1 MPFEKPLLLPTRVPT
16 LFTSDLSKLALQSQ
30 KPVQQDLKPVQPVS
44 GLFLLPPLP
53 CQSDSQKLSEKS
65 CADIFLKPVQPDFFP
80 AQPILNLVESP
91 AK

>member
-30 KPVQQDLKPVQPVS
+30 KPVQPVS